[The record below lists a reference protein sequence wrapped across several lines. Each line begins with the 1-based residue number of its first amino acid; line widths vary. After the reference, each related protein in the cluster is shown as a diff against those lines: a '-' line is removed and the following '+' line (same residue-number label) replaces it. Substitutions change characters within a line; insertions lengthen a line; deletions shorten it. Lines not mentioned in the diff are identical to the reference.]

1 MPHTYKWADAE
12 HTIVGRDDGKS
23 FAWPRH
29 IENVANINGRIA
41 EEYRVEGSPKIS
53 PYNTSKPVA
62 ATRPRQQTK
71 PPAIPTVAD
80 AEAVLA
86 TLEQD
91 RRQLVSARAADDAE
105 MSKHAYAARVQ
116 HELEASRSLS
126 EIGERARERD
136 QQLRE
141 IDCAVFEARERLAA
155 AERAEVAAADRLRAE
170 AASKLA
176 HEFAATFSYA
186 DKHFRAAIDALI
198 AIDHEI
204 AKLHELGCAFPSHQQ
219 LRLGVVTAITTEL
232 QRLPR
237 TWFNEL
243 AGGLRYLAPN
253 QRRSLAQYWAVIEA
267 SINNQINQRLDKT
280 EQPKQ
285 KERAA

>member
-1 MPHTYKWADAE
+1 MSHTYKWADAE

-53 PYNTSKPVA
+53 PYTESKPVA
-62 ATRPRQQTK
+62 ATKPKQQTK

-80 AEAVLA
+80 AEQVLA
-86 TLEQD
+86 DLEAQ
-91 RRQLVSARAADDAE
+91 RKNLVAARAADDAE
-105 MSKHAYAARVQ
+105 MSKHAYQSHVL
-116 HELEASRSLS
+116 HELGASRSLD
-126 EIGERARERD
+126 EISKRAIERD
-136 QQLRE
+136 QRLRE
-141 IDCAVFEARERLAA
+141 LDCALFEGRERLAA
-155 AERAEVAAADRLRAE
+155 AERAEAQAADRLRAE
-170 AASKLA
+170 EAIKLA

-186 DKHFRAAIDALI
+186 DKHFKAAIDALV

-204 AKLHELGCAFPSHQQ
+204 AKLHALGCAFPSHQQ

-243 AGGLRYLAPN
+243 SGGLRYLAPN
-253 QRRSLAQYWAVIEA
+253 QRRSLSQYWSAIEL
-267 SINNQINQRLDKT
+267 SLNNQIGQRGKP
-280 EQPKQ
+280 ES
-285 KERAA
+285 EAA